1 MVTGLVYRKIK
12 KERGI
17 DISRAWGKI
26 CSRRL
31 DVKKSFVQL
40 EYVLSPLFTRAIFLP
55 CPFFYT
61 LYFGINMSTKF
72 FTNREGNTLLN
83 KFHGVFTDRDGLYAF
98 HAITGFFRSS
108 GYFAIRDQ
116 LLKLGEVKILVG
128 IEADNLTAEAKRRG
142 ILYFADSDRIKTEFL
157 KKARKDIAEAGY
169 KKEIEDGIINFLDD
183 LVAEKIQIRIH
194 KSKKLHAKIY
204 IFLPQKFNE
213 HNSGYVIT
221 GSSNLT
227 GNGLGVDER
236 SNFEFNV
243 GLSDFEDVAFAEK
256 EFTQLWEEGEELL
269 PEDATRLMDKT
280 HLGHLYTPYEI
291 YLKLL
296 IEYFGRSIDYDPDS
310 VGDMPRGFKKLSYQV
325 DAINEGYQ
333 MLLRHNGFMLADVV
347 GLGKTVIATQIARR
361 FAKENGRASTK
372 ILVVYPPAMERAWK
386 DTFKQFGLDKDA
398 RFISNGSLHKILEEH
413 KDYWPAREYDMV
425 IVDEA
430 HKFRSHTTQ
439 MFDSLQTICKAPR
452 EIIGGVLGSHKKIIL
467 VSATP
472 LNNRPEDIYYQIQLF
487 QNLRKTTIP
496 GIPNLQKFFGPL
508 LKRHEEIR
516 RAARDNGTLDLNSLR
531 KISEEL
537 RVKILEPVTVR
548 RTRKDINNFPAYLKD
563 LKEQGIVFPEIADPR
578 AVTYDLRGN
587 LEDYFYQTI
596 DTLTDVS
603 RLGYFR
609 YQAISFL
616 TGEVKDRSGY
626 TQAERI
632 SRALAFIMRTGMV
645 KRLESSFYAFRK
657 SLERLLSATVR
668 MIQMFDNDRIYILP
682 GKDLNKLMDKG
693 WTDDMIED
701 LIEELSVEDP
711 RNAIYKRS
719 DFQEGFYESLK
730 NDASTLQGMVE
741 VWKNVKEDPKLDEF
755 HGLIERELFRKD
767 LNPSG
772 KLIIFTESKETADYL
787 TSALLPKYPRIL
799 SISSHNR
806 DKEHNVIRANFDA
819 NLIQSEW
826 RNDYDI
832 IITTEVLAEGVNLH
846 RANTLINYDTPWNAS
861 RLMQRLGR
869 INRIGSTAPMIYHY
883 SFYPSR
889 QSERYVQIYNNA
901 FIKLQTFHSAYG
913 EDARIY
919 TPEEVLED
927 VKLHTTGGGEEEDRR
942 LLHLQVIRLYK
953 DRFPQDF
960 RRLERMPLKA
970 RTGRQPLAKHKALA
984 GGTLAFLK
992 SSYKMEFFKV
1002 IAGASPQPINFL
1014 EAADSFAA
1022 TTEERANP
1030 LPEVHYN
1037 HIEAATQKF
1046 EEQLIT
1052 SFSESVS
1059 GEGSDSRTNTA
1070 KKYLRGWRAAQPDEK
1085 AKIAATALI
1094 DLLEAGTITG
1104 LPSDLRK
1111 LREKADKGTI
1121 TPVQEANTIMR
1132 LAAKYHAQT
1141 TDGEENESSDTDLP
1155 PEAFEQPI
1163 VIISET
1169 FLNM

>member
-1 MVTGLVYRKIK
+1 
-12 KERGI
+12 
-17 DISRAWGKI
+17 
-26 CSRRL
+26 
-31 DVKKSFVQL
+31 
-40 EYVLSPLFTRAIFLP
+40 
-55 CPFFYT
+55 
-61 LYFGINMSTKF
+61 MSTKF

-83 KFHGVFTDRDGLYAF
+83 KFHGVFSDRDGLYAF

-128 IEADNLTAEAKRRG
+128 IEADKLSSEAKRRG
-142 ILYFADSDRIKTEFL
+142 ILYFADGERIKSEFL
-157 KKARKDIAEAGY
+157 KNSRKDIAEAGY
-169 KKEIEDGIINFLDD
+169 TKEVEDGIMNFLHD
-183 LVAEKIQIRIH
+183 LMDGKIQIRIH

-213 HNSGYVIT
+213 HNTGYVIT

-243 GLSDFEDVAFAEK
+243 GLSDYEDVAFAEK
-256 EFTQLWEEGEELL
+256 EFQQLWDEGEELL
-269 PEDATRLMDKT
+269 PDDAGRLMDKT
-280 HLGHLYTPYEI
+280 HLGVLYTPYEI
-291 YLKLL
+291 YLRLL
-296 IEYFGRSIDYDPDS
+296 IEYFGRSIDYDPDT

-398 RFISNGSLHKILEEH
+398 RFITNGSLHKILEEH
-413 KDYWPAREYDMV
+413 NDYWTAREYDMI

-439 MFDSLQTICKAPR
+439 MFDQLQTICKAPR

-472 LNNRPEDIYYQIQLF
+472 LNNRPEDIYYQLQLF

-516 RAARDNGTLDLNSLR
+516 RAARDNGTLDLAALR
-531 KISEEL
+531 QISEVL
-537 RVKILEPVTVR
+537 RTKILEPVTVR

-563 LKEQGIVFPEIADPR
+563 LKEQQIVFPDIADPR
-578 AVTYDLRGN
+578 AVIYELKGT
-587 LEDYFYQTI
+587 LEDKFYQTI
-596 DTLTDVS
+596 DTLTDAV
-603 RLGYFR
+603 RLGYYR
-609 YQAISFL
+609 YQAIRFL
-616 TGEVKDRSGY
+616 NNDVKERNGY

-645 KRLESSFYAFRK
+645 KRLESSFYAFKK
-657 SLERLLSATVR
+657 SLGRLLSATKR
-668 MIQMFDNDRIYILP
+668 MIQMFDNDRIFILP

-693 WTDDMIED
+693 WTDEMIED
-701 LIEELSVEDP
+701 LIEELAIEDP
-711 RNAIYKRS
+711 RNAVYKRT
-719 DFQEGFYESLK
+719 DFQIGFYENLK
-730 NDASTLQGMVE
+730 TDATTLQNMVD
-741 VWKNVKEDPKLDEF
+741 VWEGVKEDPKLDEF
-755 HGLIERELFRKD
+755 LGLLDRELLRKD
-767 LNPSG
+767 INPSG
-772 KLIIFTESKETADYL
+772 KLVIFTESKETADYL
-787 TSALLPKYPRIL
+787 EDALYSRNQQIL
-799 SISSHNR
+799 NISSHNR
-806 DKEHNVIRANFDA
+806 DKEFNAIRANFDA
-819 NLIQSEW
+819 NLPKTDQKH
-826 RNDYDI
+826 DYDI
-832 IITTEVLAEGVNLH
+832 IISTEVLAEGINLH

-869 INRIGSTAPMIYHY
+869 INRIGSSASMIYHY

-901 FIKLQTFHSAYG
+901 FIKLQTFHTAYG

-919 TPEEVLED
+919 SPEEVLED

-942 LLHLQVIRLYK
+942 LIHLKVIRDYK
-953 DRFPQDF
+953 EKFPQDF

-970 RTGRQPLAKHKALA
+970 RTGRQPLKQHTELS

-992 SSYKMEFFKV
+992 SSYKMEFYRV
-1002 IAGASPQPINFL
+1002 LSNATPQPITFL

-1022 TTEERANP
+1022 TVNERANK
-1030 LPEVHYN
+1030 LPEQHYD
-1037 HIEAATQKF
+1037 HIQAATKKF
-1046 EEQLIT
+1046 EEQLIA
-1052 SFSESVS
+1052 SFSDSVS
-1059 GEGSDSRTNTA
+1059 GEGSDSRTNAA
-1070 KKYLRGWRAAQPDEK
+1070 KKYLREWRIHEKDEK
-1085 AKIAATALI
+1085 AKEAATALI
-1094 DLLEAGTITG
+1094 ELLEVGTITG
-1104 LPSDLRK
+1104 LPTDIRK
-1111 LREKADKGTI
+1111 LRDKVDKGSI
-1121 TPVQEANTIMR
+1121 TANQETTLIMR
-1132 LAAKYHAQT
+1132 MATKYHAGSGESQDN
-1141 TDGEENESSDTDLP
+1141 DGSESDLP
-1155 PEAFEQPI
+1155 PEAFEQPV

-1169 FLNM
+1169 FLNI